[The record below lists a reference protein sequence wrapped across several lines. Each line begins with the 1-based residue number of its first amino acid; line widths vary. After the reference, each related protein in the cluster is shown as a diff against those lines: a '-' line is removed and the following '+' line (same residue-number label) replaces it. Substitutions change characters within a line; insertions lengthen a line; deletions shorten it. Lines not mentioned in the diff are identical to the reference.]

1 MSFYVLPNL
10 VAREVRT
17 CEAPWNVALTIPPE
31 VRGKE
36 GKKARDKWIN
46 NPSTQ
51 HHVYSAFEG
60 IIDNVRVSSPKNEE
74 GNPPLRMH
82 AFIADI
88 DTPLSNEEIDAGVKR
103 VPFAPNYLER
113 TLSGNVRLIWLLE
126 KPVSFPNR
134 RFAIEFLE
142 LALERMKL
150 LMLAVGFDRGA
161 FLDPNRYY
169 TNSGTWLTA
178 DASLRIPA
186 ALTDGWV
193 VEVAAKH
200 LWSKDRGAI
209 DIPLPVVQTALEKKF
224 PSFPRVW
231 VGEFIEGATGP
242 TFWVEG
248 SSSPKSAIVKPTGL
262 FTFSAHAIK
271 PFYSWAELLGQSF
284 VDSYTS
290 EALGRAVEGIVFD
303 GSKYWRK
310 DGYGDWKN
318 FSKEDIVAH
327 LIIDRGL
334 ENKKGENDS
343 SETSRAIQYV
353 QSWQNVTGAAPFV
366 FQPSGILSK
375 QGNKFLNTHT
385 RRVCQPAEGPVVW
398 GPTGQMPFLSAF
410 FDGLFHP
417 DSTAA
422 VYGKPLDY
430 FFSWLKRFYSGAYA
444 CNLESGQNLFL
455 CGNAGVGKTFL
466 NQGLIPYLMGGG
478 ADAES
483 YLLGS
488 SDFNSQLFE
497 VAFWSIDDNSATVND
512 ATHRKFSTMIKKM
525 AANTTFQYHA
535 KFRIPCMVDWMGR
548 CFVTLNADEASTSI
562 IPDLAISIMDKI
574 MIFRTADTAPVV
586 FPSRNECIK
595 IIQNETPYLARFL
608 LDYSIPEHCKGS
620 SRFGIVS
627 YHDLSLTKTAEQ
639 SSTTSAFVEIL
650 DDWRS
655 LYFSEHADLEFW
667 EGSAYQFLKELH
679 KDSAGSAAGLRNYT
693 PKRIAVELAA
703 VRAKGIA
710 NVEPVETSGL
720 VRNWRIYKSGPVKS
734 PLLPTSATSRFQ
746 K

>member
-1 MSFYVLPNL
+1 MSFFSLKNL
-10 VAREVRT
+10 VSKEVFRT
-17 CEAPWNVALTIPPE
+17 EAPWKFSGSVPE
-31 VRGKE
+31 QVKGKA
-36 GKKARDKWIN
+36 GKKLRDKWIN
-46 NPSTQ
+46 DPATQ
-51 HHVYSAFEG
+51 HEVYSSFEG
-60 IIDNVRVSSPKNEE
+60 FVDNMRVASPKNEE

-88 DTPLSNEEIDAGVKR
+88 DAPLSTEEIEKGIGR
-103 VPFAPNYLER
+103 IPFAPNHFER

-142 LALERMKL
+142 MALERMKL
-150 LMLAVGFDRGA
+150 LMLAVGLDRGA

-169 TNSGTWLTA
+169 TNSGEWLVGDENT
-178 DASLRIPA
+178 RISA

-209 DIPLPVVQTALEKKF
+209 DIPLPVVQLALEKKY
-224 PSFPRVW
+224 PLFPRVW
-231 VGEFIEGATGP
+231 VGEFVEGATGP

-271 PFYSWAELLGQSF
+271 PFYTWENLLGKAF
-284 VDSYTS
+284 VETYTS
-290 EALGRAVEGIVFD
+290 EAMGRAVEGIAFD

-318 FSKEDIVAH
+318 FSKDDIVSH
-327 LIIDRGL
+327 LVVDRGL
-334 ENKKGENDS
+334 ENKKGEGDS
-343 SETSRAIQYV
+343 SETTRAIQYIHN
-353 QSWQNVTGAAPFV
+353 WQGVTGSAPFV
-366 FQPSGILSK
+366 FQPSGILTK

-385 RRVCQPAEGPVVW
+385 RRVCQPSEGKVVW

-410 FDGLFHP
+410 FDGLFHA
-417 DSTAA
+417 DSSSALQ
-422 VYGKPLDY
+422 GKPIDY
-430 FFSWLKRFYSGAYA
+430 FFSWLKRFYVGGYTS
-444 CNLESGQNLFL
+444 NLESGQNVFL
-455 CGNAGVGKTFL
+455 CGGPGIGKTFL

-497 VAFWSIDDNSATVND
+497 VALWTIDDNSATVTD

-535 KFRIPCMVDWMGR
+535 KFRVPCMVEWMGR

-574 MIFRTADTAPVV
+574 MIFRSADVAPVT
-586 FPSRNECIK
+586 FPSRTECHK
-595 IIQNETPYLARFL
+595 LIQNETPYLARFL
-608 LDYSIPEHCKGS
+608 LDYEVPEYCKGS
-620 SRFGIVS
+620 SRFGVVS
-627 YHDLSLTKTAEQ
+627 YHDAALTKTAEQ
-639 SSTTSAFVEIL
+639 SSSTSSFVEIL

-655 LYFSEHADLEFW
+655 LYFSEHSDLKFW

-679 KDSAGSAAGLRNYT
+679 KDTAGSAAGLRNYT
-693 PKRIAVELAA
+693 PKRMAIELAA

-710 NVEPVETSGL
+710 NVVPVDGDGL
-720 VRNWRIYKSGPVKS
+720 VRNWRIYKSAPPKHE
-734 PLLPTSATSRFQ
+734 PLPTSTSSQFQ